1 MSQEVFNVV
10 GEAYKFLLGL
20 RLRLQLK
27 LASEGK
33 PIINKLAFSEPLRHR
48 AQPPQGRLPRHQELA
63 GHGGLPL
70 PGLLLT
76 GAVRRRRGV
85 GWPVFFSSPAWDSVT
100 YWSLDI
106 ETGGLDP
113 RRDPIIALGM
123 LPIRAGIIR
132 LGEAYRTLVRPED
145 GREIR
150 PESVRAHQLVRGEVR
165 EAPPLPEVLGEVDR
179 RVREGA
185 LLVHHQGDRRGLPQ
199 AGLRAPRP
207 RAGRRRRWWTPSS

>member
-1 MSQEVFNVV
+1 
-10 GEAYKFLLGL
+10 
-20 RLRLQLK
+20 
-27 LASEGK
+27 
-33 PIINKLAFSEPLRHR
+33 
-48 AQPPQGRLPRHQELA
+48 
-63 GHGGLPL
+63 
-70 PGLLLT
+70 
-76 GAVRRRRGV
+76 
-85 GWPVFFSSPAWDSVT
+85 VFFSSPAWDSVT

-123 LPIRAGIIR
+123 LPIRAGIIK

-185 LLVHHQGDRRGLPQ
+185 LLVHHQGIDVAFLKQAFARHGRPWPAPPVVDTVELILKLNRRQRFTNPGYASEDPSVNLTEARRRFGLPDYL
-199 AGLRAPRP
+199 AHDALTDAVATAELFLYLR
-207 RAGRRRRWWTPSS
+207 RALGARTLRQL

>member
-1 MSQEVFNVV
+1 
-10 GEAYKFLLGL
+10 
-20 RLRLQLK
+20 
-27 LASEGK
+27 
-33 PIINKLAFSEPLRHR
+33 
-48 AQPPQGRLPRHQELA
+48 
-63 GHGGLPL
+63 
-70 PGLLLT
+70 
-76 GAVRRRRGV
+76 
-85 GWPVFFSSPAWDSVT
+85 VFFSSPAWDSVT

-113 RRDPIIALGM
+113 RRDPIISLGM

-132 LGEAYRTLVRPED
+132 LGEAYKTLVRPEE

-185 LLVHHQGDRRGLPQ
+185 LLVHHQGIDVAFLKQAFERHGRRWPAPPVVDTVELIRKVNRRWRFTNPDYAEAEPSVNLTEARRRFGLPDYQ
-199 AGLRAPRP
+199 AHDALTDAIATAELFLYLRGALGAKTLRQL
-207 RAGRRRRWWTPSS
+207 

>member
-1 MSQEVFNVV
+1 
-10 GEAYKFLLGL
+10 
-20 RLRLQLK
+20 
-27 LASEGK
+27 
-33 PIINKLAFSEPLRHR
+33 
-48 AQPPQGRLPRHQELA
+48 
-63 GHGGLPL
+63 
-70 PGLLLT
+70 
-76 GAVRRRRGV
+76 
-85 GWPVFFSSPAWDSVT
+85 VFFSSPAWDSVT

-113 RRDPIIALGM
+113 GRDPIIALGM

-132 LGEAYRTLVRPED
+132 LGEAYKTLVRPEE

-185 LLVHHQGDRRGLPQ
+185 LLVHHQGIDVAFLKQAFARHGRRWPAPPIVDTVELILKLNRHRRFTNPEHSEAEPSVNLTEARRRFGLPDYQ
-199 AGLRAPRP
+199 AHDALTDAIATAELFLYLR
-207 RAGRRRRWWTPSS
+207 RALNAKTLRQL